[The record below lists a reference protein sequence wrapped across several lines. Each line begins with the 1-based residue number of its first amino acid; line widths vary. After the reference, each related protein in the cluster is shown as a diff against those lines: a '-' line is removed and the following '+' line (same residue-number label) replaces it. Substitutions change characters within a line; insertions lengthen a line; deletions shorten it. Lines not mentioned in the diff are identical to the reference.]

1 MAYPKEGKYDVF
13 ISFRGED
20 TRASFVSHL
29 NKALNEKKIRTFF
42 NEDEET
48 IDEISEQLLKAIEE
62 SKVSI
67 VVFSSNYASSR
78 WCLDELVHILECNKS
93 TGQKVIPIFCH
104 VDPSEV
110 ATQTGTFANSFAK
123 HSRVFNRDLRIV
135 QKWKHALSETV
146 NLSGAGGW
154 DLNQRLVTN
163 LNFITN
169 IMCLNHYT
177 SLLLNFNAVLPMPSV
192 CLPALFVLFLV
203 FHGLWLAKSI

>member
-1 MAYPKEGKYDVF
+1 MAYPEEGKYDVF

-48 IDEISEQLLKAIEE
+48 TDEISEQLLKAIEE

-78 WCLDELVHILECNKS
+78 WCLNELVHILECNKS
-93 TGQKVIPIFCH
+93 TGQMVIPVFYH

-110 ATQTGTFANSFAK
+110 ATQTGTFADSFAK

-154 DLNQRLVTN
+154 DLNQRLVTH
-163 LNFITN
+163 LNFITK
-169 IMCLNHYT
+169 ILCVQASSLISIPFCLCP
-177 SLLLNFNAVLPMPSV
+177 LSV
-192 CLPALFVLFLV
+192 CLFYLFCF
-203 FHGLWLAKSI
+203 